1 MGTGKHCRW
10 CWWVRVGM
18 GGHGICRHCVCWC
31 ARMGM
36 GGHDVDT
43 TCRGGEGRG
52 GEEAA
57 EAGRWLRE
65 RVSVSAAVE
74 TTGCIPAQHMRC
86 GRESVDG
93 ELLIFAKLWAAP
105 ARPGARGRRRQNT
118 VAPPG
123 DFFLDLPRPGS
134 FSLSTAHPSGFE
146 QGAVR
151 GGLTAHRSVMLPQ
164 NGRGQD
170 GSLHFYLNAGSA
182 VLLFI

>member
-1 MGTGKHCRW
+1 
-10 CWWVRVGM
+10 
-18 GGHGICRHCVCWC
+18 
-31 ARMGM
+31 M

-43 TCRGGEGRG
+43 TCVMSGGEGGG

-105 ARPGARGRRRQNT
+105 ARPGARGRRRPKHCG
-118 VAPPG
+118 AARRL
-123 DFFLDLPRPGS
+123 FFGFATPWII
-134 FSLSTAHPSGFE
+134 FFEHSTPFG
-146 QGAVR
+146 V
-151 GGLTAHRSVMLPQ
+151 
-164 NGRGQD
+164 
-170 GSLHFYLNAGSA
+170 
-182 VLLFI
+182 

>member
-1 MGTGKHCRW
+1 MGTGKHCRR
-10 CWWVRVGM
+10 CWWARVGM

-43 TCRGGEGRG
+43 TCRGGRG
-52 GEEAA
+52 G
-57 EAGRWLRE
+57 
-65 RVSVSAAVE
+65 V
-74 TTGCIPAQHMRC
+74 
-86 GRESVDG
+86 
-93 ELLIFAKLWAAP
+93 
-105 ARPGARGRRRQNT
+105 GRRRLKLDDGFESVCQCQRQLKPPGASPHSTCGAVGSQWTGSCRFLPNSGLRRRALGLGGAAGQNT

-123 DFFLDLPRPGS
+123 DYFLDLPRPGS

-170 GSLHFYLNAGSA
+170 GSLHFYLNAGA
-182 VLLFI
+182 VQ